1 MRGGIIAAAIVA
13 LVLVG
18 SLMGIISIFFIPLA
32 AAVALVVLIVWLLR
46 RRAEGK
52 PPIR

>member
-1 MRGGIIAAAIVA
+1 MRGGLIAAAV
-13 LVLVG
+13 LVLLLVG
-18 SLMGIISIFFIPLA
+18 SLMGIVSIFLLP
-32 AAVALVVLIVWLLR
+32 VAGAIGVVVLIVWFVR